1 MKAEDL
7 YDSIGTVDEDLLERS
22 EQRGKEGE
30 ENEGSSK
37 KLRLT
42 PRRKMLIAAAAVL
55 LVCGIVA
62 LVAGIFRKETDDPLN
77 PENDPIL
84 KKYVLAGVSMP
95 QPGEPKYEDYPETE
109 EGEKALLDARNAW
122 YKAAEKRFALLSQ
135 YGEDKAY
142 AAVDQFTFR
151 SMKAFLSGR
160 RGQNKVYSPIN
171 IYLLLGMLAEST
183 AGNSREQLLS
193 LAGVDSLEDMRSL
206 SKALW
211 NRLYRDSRNEKCILG
226 ASMWLNKD
234 AFDKYNQD
242 TLERLASEYYASSFS
257 GKMGS
262 NAYSEA
268 FQQWL
273 NNMTGGMLGD
283 SIKDMKLEKDKLLV
297 LATTIYFV
305 EQWGKPF
312 YEGDTRDSTFH
323 AEDGDKTVPFMHE
336 DGTGAYYRG
345 ERFVAVRKSLVYS
358 GVWLIL
364 PNEGVCMDELM
375 YDPDLADLLSRDS
388 VDRDYADI
396 HMDIPKFDI
405 KDDPNLIEAL
415 KALGVTD
422 IFDPLAADFSPLSGV
437 GAYVDEAK
445 HSVRVQM
452 DEEGVKA
459 AALTEVGI
467 ESSLLP
473 ANEEIYITF
482 DRPFLFIVQG
492 DHGELPLFAGVV
504 EDP

>member
-22 EQRGKEGE
+22 EQRGKKGE

-62 LVAGIFRKETDDPLN
+62 LVAGIFRKRTDDPLN

-95 QPGEPKYEDYPETE
+95 QEPKYEDYPETE

-122 YKAAEKRFALLSQ
+122 YKATEKRFALLSQ

-142 AAVDQFTFR
+142 AVVDQFTFR
-151 SMKAFLSGR
+151 SLKAFLSGR

-171 IYLLLGMLAEST
+171 IYLMLGMLAEST
-183 AGNSREQLLS
+183 AGNSREQILS
-193 LAGVDSLEDMRSL
+193 LAGVDSIEDMRSL

-211 NRLYRDSRNEKCILG
+211 NRLYRDSENEKCILG
-226 ASMWLNKD
+226 ASMWLNKN

-262 NAYSEA
+262 DAYSEA
-268 FQQWL
+268 FRQWL

-283 SIKDMKLEKDKLLV
+283 SVKDLKLEEDKLLV

-305 EQWGKPF
+305 EQWYKPF
-312 YEGDTRDSTFH
+312 QEEQTRDLTFH

-336 DGTGAYYRG
+336 DGTGEYYRG
-345 ERFVAVRKSLVYS
+345 AKFVAVCKTLMYS
-358 GVWLIL
+358 EVWMIL
-364 PNEGVCMDELM
+364 PNEGVSTDELM
-375 YDPDLADLLSRDS
+375 DDPDLADLLSKDHSYRNL
-388 VDRDYADI
+388 ANI
-396 HMDIPKFDI
+396 H
-405 KDDPNLIEAL
+405 N
-415 KALGVTD
+415 GV
-422 IFDPLAADFSPLSGV
+422 
-437 GAYVDEAK
+437 AK
-445 HSVRVQM
+445 SR
-452 DEEGVKA
+452 
-459 AALTEVGI
+459 T
-467 ESSLLP
+467 
-473 ANEEIYITF
+473 
-482 DRPFLFIVQG
+482 
-492 DHGELPLFAGVV
+492 
-504 EDP
+504 